1 MSKTSYKRLLPAD
14 RKGERQHYKKLTD
27 KQLAIYYWFVSKS
40 YWNFSQQEKHYY
52 IYYSDINYS
61 QIARDLGI
69 GSTNTVKNGIKT
81 LVEKDFLWKNE
92 DLQCY
97 WIPHQT
103 YSTYLNINLIKF
115 LLAWSIPLGAEVILF
130 YSILKRCFELTEN
143 KKFRFCIKSMVMG
156 MGRNKNDATFYKKLK
171 LYLAF
176 FKEYDLIEV
185 SEEVKTKNGAK
196 YIQYMITGICE
207 DISEKCNYLD
217 DEDVPQIDQEILE
230 KVSAD
235 LKTQLTAHSSLD

>member
-1 MSKTSYKRLLPAD
+1 MTI
-14 RKGERQHYKKLTD
+14 EKLTD

-97 WIPHQT
+97 WI
-103 YSTYLNINLIKF
+103 
-115 LLAWSIPLGAEVILF
+115 
-130 YSILKRCFELTEN
+130 
-143 KKFRFCIKSMVMG
+143 M
-156 MGRNKNDATFYKKLK
+156 
-171 LYLAF
+171 
-176 FKEYDLIEV
+176 
-185 SEEVKTKNGAK
+185 
-196 YIQYMITGICE
+196 
-207 DISEKCNYLD
+207 
-217 DEDVPQIDQEILE
+217 
-230 KVSAD
+230 
-235 LKTQLTAHSSLD
+235 